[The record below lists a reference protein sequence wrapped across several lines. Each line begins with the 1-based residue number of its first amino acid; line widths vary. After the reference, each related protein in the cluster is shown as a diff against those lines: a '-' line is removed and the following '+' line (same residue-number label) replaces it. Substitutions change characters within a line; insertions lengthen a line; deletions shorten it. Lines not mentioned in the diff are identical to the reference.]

1 VKGLE
6 YWAPV
11 FRLWVL
17 IGGGLV
23 LAILFLLFVVT
34 MARAVVAVRGVGKVN
49 REREEERGKG
59 Q

>member
-1 VKGLE
+1 MKGLDH
-6 YWAPV
+6 WAPV

-34 MARAVVAVRGVGKVN
+34 VARAVVAVRGIGKVN
-49 REREEERGKG
+49 REREEKRS
-59 Q
+59 